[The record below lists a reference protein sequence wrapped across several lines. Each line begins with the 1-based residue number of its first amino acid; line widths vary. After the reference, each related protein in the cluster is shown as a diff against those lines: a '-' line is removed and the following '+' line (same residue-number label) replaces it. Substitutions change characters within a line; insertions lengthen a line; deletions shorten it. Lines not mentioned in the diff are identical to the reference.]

1 MSKENKIK
9 KPFYKKWWVW
19 VIAIILIAAIANPSE
34 EDSSEDVK
42 QPASESSAPKAESKP
57 QEEVKAE
64 EPKKE
69 EAPKVNPKISKAEFD
84 KLQNGMTY
92 EEVVAIIGGEGD
104 VMSEVGEKGTAYYTI
119 MYMYEGEKGIGANA
133 NLTFQ
138 DGKLNMKAQFGLK

>member
-1 MSKENKIK
+1 MSKEVKIK
-9 KPFYKKWWVW
+9 KPIYKKWWVW
-19 VIAIILIAAIANPSE
+19 VLAIILIGAVANPSGE
-34 EDSSEDVK
+34 SSSEDSK
-42 QPASESSAPKAESKP
+42 QPASESPAPKAESKP

-69 EAPKVNPKISKAEFD
+69 EPKVNPKISKAEFD
-84 KLQNGMTY
+84 QLENGMTY

-138 DGKLNMKAQFGLK
+138 AGKLNMKAQFGLK